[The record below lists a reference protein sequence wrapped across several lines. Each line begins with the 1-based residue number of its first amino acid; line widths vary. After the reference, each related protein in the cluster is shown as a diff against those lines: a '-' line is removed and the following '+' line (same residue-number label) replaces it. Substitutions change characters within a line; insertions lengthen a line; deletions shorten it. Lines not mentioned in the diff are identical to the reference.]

1 MAGSGA
7 GRWRNLGHYRARGI
21 HGGEA
26 LKEGIEKM
34 VTGIE
39 SPVDSERGLAARL
52 RYLTASD
59 AGYEAMDRAGIH
71 VRPRTL
77 MRWLAEEQTP
87 DRGNLARLDAAYWDL
102 RRRNVAADLKRRL
115 NKGGRGT
122 RIEIDPADQSQ
133 VERRHRRDLQRG
145 LEARDINVRG
155 NIWDRAVD
163 AWLAGDTPELKAIWD
178 EIIQGALG
186 TDWDAYTYVSSVGW
200 AA

>member
-1 MAGSGA
+1 MAGTEE
-7 GRWRNLGHYRARGI
+7 GRWRDLGAYRARGI
-21 HGGEA
+21 AGWIA
-26 LKEGIEKM
+26 LAEGLDRM

-77 MRWLAEEQTP
+77 IAWLAEETTP
-87 DRGNLARLDAAYWDL
+87 NKANLARLDAAYWEL
-102 RRRNVAADLKRRL
+102 RRRNIVADLKRRL
-115 NKGGRGT
+115 NNRGRGT
-122 RIEIDPADQSQ
+122 RIEIDPVDQSQ
-133 VERRHRRDLQRG
+133 VHRRHQRDLETRS
-145 LEARDINVRG
+145 INVRG
-155 NIWDRAVD
+155 GVWDRAVD
-163 AWLAGDTPELKAIWD
+163 AWIDGDRHELDAIWD
-178 EIIQGALG
+178 EIISTGLG

>member
-1 MAGSGA
+1 MAGTS
-7 GRWRNLGHYRARGI
+7 GRWRDLGAFRARGV
-21 HGGEA
+21 HGGVA
-26 LKEGIEKM
+26 LAEDIDRM

-77 MRWLAEEQTP
+77 IAWLAGEQNP
-87 DRGNLARLDAAYWDL
+87 SKANLTRLDAAYWDL

-115 NKGGRGT
+115 NNRGRGT
-122 RIEIDPADQSQ
+122 RIEIDPVDQSHVQ
-133 VERRHRRDLQRG
+133 HRHQRDLQTRN
-145 LEARDINVRG
+145 INVRG
-155 NIWDRAVD
+155 AVWDRAVD
-163 AWLAGDTPELKAIWD
+163 AWIAEDTQELEAIWD
-178 EIIQGALG
+178 DIIQSTLG
-186 TDWDAYTYVSSVGW
+186 TDWDAYTHVSSIGW

>member
-1 MAGSGA
+1 MAGSS
-7 GRWRNLGHYRARGI
+7 GRWRNIGHYNARGI
-21 HGGEA
+21 HGGRA
-26 LKEGIEKM
+26 LAEGIDKM

-59 AGYEAMDRAGIH
+59 AGYEAMDRAGVH

-77 MRWLAEEQTP
+77 IAWLAEEQTP
-87 DRGNLARLDAAYWDL
+87 SKANLTRLDAAYWEL
-102 RRRNVAADLKRRL
+102 RRRNVVADLKRRL

-122 RIEIDPADQSQ
+122 RIEIDPVDQSR
-133 VERRHRRDLQRG
+133 VHSRHRRDLERG
-145 LEARDINVRG
+145 LETRVINVRG
-155 NIWDRAVD
+155 NVWDRAVD
-163 AWLAGDTPELKAIWD
+163 AWIAGNEPELEAIWD